1 MRLIGAV
8 AWMLLALGLGG
19 CAIGH
24 AAPGYV
30 KCKGKGVITGN
41 GAGSMAAIY
50 GAGGLNAFT
59 LSMDCG
65 DGLEFEQG
73 KVLTPPAAPVK

>member
-1 MRLIGAV
+1 MRYIVIFLV
-8 AWMLLALGLGG
+8 LFLNG

-41 GAGSMAAIY
+41 GSGMMGAIY

-65 DGLEFEQG
+65 EGLEFEQG
-73 KVLTPPAAPVK
+73 KVPDAK